1 MAKQGERYNPKTK
14 TGWKFENGRTVYY
27 KKGKILNNRQQLLNL
42 GKQITA
48 LVSERGAKSAAKLIP
63 GLDILLSAWESGE
76 YLSQGKLDQ
85 AGIALL
91 SGAIGWVPVIGDAA
105 SATLDLSNTARD
117 IAGVIE
123 QNQPGYEPPPNP
135 KPLDYT
141 EYNQLTNPTTLP
153 TPTPSTEP
161 KTVKEGVWDLKDWM
175 NLTER

>member
-1 MAKQGERYNPKTK
+1 LAEVIQNP
-14 TGWKFENGRTVYY
+14 TVQ
-27 KKGKILNNRQQLLNL
+27 KNV
-42 GKQITA
+42 GKQIA
-48 LVSERGAKSAAKLIP
+48 ELVSERGAKSAAKLVP
-63 GLDILLSAWESGE
+63 GLDIILSAWESGE

-91 SGAIGWVPVIGDAA
+91 SGAIGWLPVIGDGA

-123 QNQPGYEPPPNP
+123 QNQPGYEPPPKP
-135 KPLDYT
+135 EPLDYT

-161 KTVKEGVWDLKDWM
+161 KTVKEGVWGLKEWL
-175 NLTER
+175 NLTH